1 MLVLWFCFIL
11 QGMQEIVS
19 KSFQETT
26 ETGRKLASQLTSGR
40 TICLFGNLG
49 AGKTTFTQGFAS
61 FFGVKRIISPTFV
74 LQRSYEIKDSFIK
87 YLHHIDLYRLAKK
100 EEITSLGLSD
110 FWHRKDTITII
121 EWPEKILDILPQ
133 DRIKITFEFLDEQTR
148 KIVIKNG

>member
-1 MLVLWFCFIL
+1 
-11 QGMQEIVS
+11 MQEIVS